1 MLNIS
6 EHDTAIKAAL
16 DYDEYANVL
25 SRVQEHISVSFSDID
40 NVSCVLLKDAI
51 SQYIKNNGIR
61 CTGTCSVEELTDYL
75 YHDMAEYSFI
85 TRESLFDKPNFEEL
99 NINSWDD
106 VDIKID
112 GRTYKTEYRFIS
124 PMHAIDIHKR
134 MLRIN
139 KVTLDDAKP
148 RAIADIGDNI
158 RICVE
163 KAPIVDK
170 DVAVAS
176 SIRKVKSGFVEKS
189 DLIKWGTANEDMIN
203 LLLLCLEHGV
213 SICVSG
219 ETGSGKTTLA
229 GALIAIV
236 SQNLRTV
243 TIEEGSRE
251 WQFRAKD
258 AHNAW
263 KNSVVHMKT
272 LQNEDEQYCV
282 TQGDLVKDALR
293 LDPDFLPI
301 GEIRGEEAYEVM
313 GASNTGHTVITTIH
327 SNGTEDTPLR
337 LITLAKKAFDMS
349 DTTLLSM
356 ASRAFPVLV
365 HIELCADKK
374 RRVTEISE
382 VLSYDG
388 SLVRQSMLYQYD
400 ITDNIKIGNEVTVN
414 GAFSAVNKISA
425 KLASRMLKKGAE
437 RSELEKYI

>member
-6 EHDTAIKAAL
+6 EHDTAIKASL
-16 DYDEYANVL
+16 DYNEYANVL

-40 NVSCVLLKDAI
+40 NVSSALLKDAI

-61 CTGTCSVEELTDYL
+61 CTGTYCVEELTNYL

-139 KVTLDDAKP
+139 KITLDDAKP

-163 KAPIVDK
+163 KTPIVDK
-170 DVAVAS
+170 DVAVVS
-176 SIRKVKSGFVEKS
+176 SIRKVKSGFVEKEE
-189 DLIKWGTANEDMIN
+189 LIKWGTANEDMIN

-213 SICVSG
+213 SVCVSG

-258 AHNAW
+258 AHGAW

-272 LQNEDEQYCV
+272 LQNEDEQYCI

-301 GEIRGEEAYEVM
+301 GEIRGEEAYEIM

-356 ASRAFPVLV
+356 ASRAFPILV

-374 RRVTEISE
+374 RRITEISE

-388 SLVRQSMLYQYD
+388 SLVKQNMLYQYD
-400 ITDNIKIGNEVTVN
+400 ISDNIKNGNEVTVN
-414 GAFSAVNKISA
+414 GCFSAVGKISS
-425 KLASRMLKKGAE
+425 KLAGRMLKKGAE